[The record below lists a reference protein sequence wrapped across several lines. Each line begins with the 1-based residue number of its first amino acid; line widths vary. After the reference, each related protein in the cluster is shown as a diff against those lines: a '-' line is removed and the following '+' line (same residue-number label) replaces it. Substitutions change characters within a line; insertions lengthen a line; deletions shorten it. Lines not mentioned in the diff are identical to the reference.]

1 MHDHQVGGKSLE
13 DINAKLSFNVVGI
26 STFSISVADLFDVC
40 VSGKYFTFQKIDLI
54 EICNL
59 HYKISQN
66 LKSVKSSLWKLADEP
81 HCSLKYRVFHN
92 LSTTQE

>member
-1 MHDHQVGGKSLE
+1 MHDHQVGSKSLE

-26 STFSISVADLFDVC
+26 GTLSISVADLLNVC
-40 VSGKYFTFQKIDLI
+40 VSGKYFAFQKIDLV

-66 LKSVKSSLWKLADEP
+66 LKSVKRSLWKF
-81 HCSLKYRVFHN
+81 SR
-92 LSTTQE
+92 